1 MRIEI
6 RIIESTEKERLG
18 VGSVID
24 ERGNVVFTF
33 CTLELPY
40 RNNQRQISSI
50 DLGKYIV
57 RKRFSE
63 KYGNHFELISVK
75 NRDKI
80 LIHVANFVR
89 ELKGCIAVGSAH
101 KDIDNDGA
109 KDLINS
115 KKTLNKLN
123 AIMPYEFELIITH

>member
-40 RNNQRQISSI
+40 KNNQRQISSI
-50 DLGKYIV
+50 DLGKYRV

-80 LIHVANFVR
+80 LIHIANFVR

-101 KDIDNDGA
+101 KDIDNDGT

-115 KKTLNKLN
+115 RKTLNKLN

>member
-40 RNNQRQISSI
+40 KNNQRQISSI
-50 DLGKYIV
+50 DLGKYRV

-101 KDIDNDGA
+101 KDIDNDGT

-115 KKTLNKLN
+115 RKTLNKLN

>member
-24 ERGNVVFTF
+24 EMGNAVFTF

-40 RNNQRQISSI
+40 KNNQRQISSI
-50 DLGKYIV
+50 DLGKYRV

-101 KDIDNDGA
+101 KDIDNDGT

-115 KKTLNKLN
+115 RKTLNKLN

>member
-18 VGSVID
+18 VGSVIN

-89 ELKGCIAVGSAH
+89 ELKGCVAVGSAH
-101 KDIDNDGA
+101 KDIDNDGT

-115 KKTLNKLN
+115 RKTLNKLN

>member
-40 RNNQRQISSI
+40 KNNQRQISSI
-50 DLGKYIV
+50 DLGKYRV

-101 KDIDNDGA
+101 KDIDNDGT

-115 KKTLNKLN
+115 RKTLNKLN
-123 AIMPYEFELIITH
+123 TIMPYEFELIITH

>member
-50 DLGKYIV
+50 DLGKYRV

-101 KDIDNDGA
+101 KDIDNDGT

-115 KKTLNKLN
+115 RKTLNKLN
-123 AIMPYEFELIITH
+123 SIMPYEFELIITH

>member
-24 ERGNVVFTF
+24 EMGNAVFTF

-40 RNNQRQISSI
+40 KNNQRQISSI
-50 DLGKYIV
+50 DLGKYRV

-101 KDIDNDGA
+101 KDIDNDGT

-115 KKTLNKLN
+115 RKTLNTLN

>member
-24 ERGNVVFTF
+24 ERGNVKFTF

-50 DLGKYIV
+50 DLGKYRV

-75 NRDKI
+75 KRDKI
-80 LIHVANFVR
+80 LIHIANFVR

-101 KDIDNDGA
+101 KDIDNDGT

-115 KKTLNKLN
+115 RKTLNKLN

>member
-40 RNNQRQISSI
+40 KNNQRQISSI
-50 DLGKYIV
+50 DLGKYRV

-63 KYGNHFELISVK
+63 KYGNHFELICVK

-80 LIHVANFVR
+80 LIHIANFVR

-101 KDIDNDGA
+101 KDIDNDGT
-109 KDLINS
+109 KDLKNS
-115 KKTLNKLN
+115 GKTLNKLN

>member
-24 ERGNVVFTF
+24 EMGNAVFTF

-40 RNNQRQISSI
+40 KNNQRQISSI
-50 DLGKYIV
+50 DLGKYRV

-101 KDIDNDGA
+101 KDIDNDGT

-115 KKTLNKLN
+115 RKTLNKLN
-123 AIMPYEFELIITH
+123 SIMPYEFELIITH

>member
-50 DLGKYIV
+50 DLGKYRV

-80 LIHVANFVR
+80 LIHIANFVR

-101 KDIDNDGA
+101 KDIDNDGT

-115 KKTLNKLN
+115 RKTLNKLN
-123 AIMPYEFELIITH
+123 SIMPYEFELIITH

>member
-24 ERGNVVFTF
+24 EMGNAVFTF

-40 RNNQRQISSI
+40 KNNQRQISSI
-50 DLGKYIV
+50 DLGKYRV

-80 LIHVANFVR
+80 LIHIANFVR

-101 KDIDNDGA
+101 KDIDNDGT
-109 KDLINS
+109 KDLKNS
-115 KKTLNKLN
+115 GKTLNKLN
-123 AIMPYEFELIITH
+123 SIMPYEFELIITH

>member
-50 DLGKYIV
+50 DLGKYRV

-101 KDIDNDGA
+101 KDIDNDGT

-115 KKTLNKLN
+115 RKTLNKLN

>member
-40 RNNQRQISSI
+40 KNNQRQISSI
-50 DLGKYIV
+50 DLGKYRV

-101 KDIDNDGA
+101 KDIDNDGT

-115 KKTLNKLN
+115 RKTLNKLN
-123 AIMPYEFELIITH
+123 SIMPYEFELIITH